1 MTSPL
6 LRRVARALGPPV
18 AAVAIRALVR
28 TLSITRDERR
38 MAPLW
43 QASAPIIYVVWH
55 CRILVLPALYGR
67 RRARVLASRS
77 NDGDALTRY
86 VRRFGLEAVR
96 GSSSRGGAEAL
107 RLLARC
113 LKQGHEVVVVP
124 DGPRGPAEQA
134 KPGVVTLARV
144 SGAAIVPLALGASR
158 QWRLRSWDAFRVPAP
173 FARCV
178 VRFGDPIYVPR
189 IADRGQEE
197 SLRAEVEHALRALSL
212 SVDRDAGL

>member
-38 MAPLW
+38 VAPLW
-43 QASAPIIYVVWH
+43 QAGAPIIYVVWH
-55 CRILVLPALYGR
+55 SRILVLPALYGR

-134 KPGVVTLARV
+134 KPGVVALARV

-158 QWRLRSWDAFRVPAP
+158 QWRLASWDAFRVPVP

-189 IADRGQEE
+189 IADRRHEE

-212 SVDRDAGL
+212 SVDQ